1 MGLFF
6 FLVASVF
13 KESLFGLLQFRGLM
27 NWLDQ
32 TMKKIRKKF
41 LSQFLWKRSLFS
53 EGSWILKFVGL
64 FLN

>member
-32 TMKKIRKKF
+32 TMKKNRKEIFITVSLKKIPFF
-41 LSQFLWKRSLFS
+41 LKDLGF
-53 EGSWILKFVGL
+53 
-64 FLN
+64 

>member
-32 TMKKIRKKF
+32 TMKKKLEGNF
-41 LSQFLWKRSLFS
+41 SHSFS
-53 EGSWILKFVGL
+53 EKDPFFLKDLGF
-64 FLN
+64 

>member
-1 MGLFF
+1 MGLFFF

-32 TMKKIRKKF
+32 TMKKNWKEIFITVSLKKIPF
-41 LSQFLWKRSLFS
+41 F
-53 EGSWILKFVGL
+53 
-64 FLN
+64 